1 MTCKKRSSGDVVR
14 RFRDETIVPHTR
26 GERDVEHVGGR
37 SGELG
42 EDGTFEKTVGGV
54 VGGERMDV
62 LDEPRELIRRG
73 VYRVLVGVF

>member
-1 MTCKKRSSGDVVR
+1 M
-14 RFRDETIVPHTR
+14 
-26 GERDVEHVGGR
+26 GGR